1 MGGNEMKTAEE
12 ILKNKEAEMFP
23 REFVEWLIH
32 NTREATSYSPML
44 YLRKGVTVFYQKEYH
59 LNDIYTYWRLVIE
72 SKASEPKELAEIRG
86 ENRNCSNCK
95 YTNDFTSK
103 KCAICLQYTLWEPIK

>member
-1 MGGNEMKTAEE
+1 MENKINAGWQACPKCFGQGYVWFPPNLPLVETIASDGNPYCCDVCNGMKIINIKTGQPPIITAS
-12 ILKNKEAEMFP
+12 
-23 REFVEWLIH
+23 
-32 NTREATSYSPML
+32 TT
-44 YLRKGVTVFYQKEYH
+44 
-59 LNDIYTYWRLVIE
+59 
-72 SKASEPKELAEIRG
+72 EPIKELAEIRG